1 MKSIFK
7 LALTLVAVFTFSL
20 AAQAQDVNKQALQKE
35 ATVQA
40 DKISQKMDLTDV
52 QTEELQRS
60 IAKFHIG
67 KAKVEN
73 SDPNTVKGLKN
84 QEKRVYGDFKKEIKT
99 ILTPERYAD
108 FMLFYKKL
116 NQ

>member
-7 LALTLVAVFTFSL
+7 LALTLVTVFTLSVT
-20 AAQAQDVNKQALQKE
+20 AQAQDINNQALQKE

-40 DKISQKMDLTDV
+40 DEISQKMDLNEV
-52 QTEELQRS
+52 QTAELQRS

-73 SDPNTVKGLKN
+73 SDSNTTKGLRN
-84 QEKRVYGDFKKEIKT
+84 QKKRVYGDFKIEIKS

-108 FMLFYKKL
+108 FMLLYKEL